1 MRLSTIAFTIVALGL
16 APHTAAQQSN
26 PTVIQMAGQESTD
39 ADNVRYPTL
48 CTGADWVVFNAVSKK
63 NGKIVS
69 VCVMEG
75 DHTTPSH
82 LTYRYGKPGKVELSY
97 PATAKGSAKKFTA
110 RRYTRA
116 QATYFKF
123 EFTTK
128 GYNYEIL
135 DGAEGNDTDTGLRVI
150 RVSDGKVVAEHDLA
164 PDTKTLSL
172 MALEDLVKTAPFDE

>member
-1 MRLSTIAFTIVALGL
+1 MRLSAIAIVAAIIGL
-16 APHTAAQQSN
+16 ASTATLAGN
-26 PTVIQMAGQESTD
+26 AIVIPMAGSGATD
-39 ADNVRYPTL
+39 ADKVGYPTL
-48 CTGADWVVFNAVSKK
+48 CTGEDWVVFNAVSKK

-69 VCVMEG
+69 VCMAEG

-82 LTYRYGKPGKVELSY
+82 LTYRYGAPGKVELVY
-97 PATAKGSAKKFTA
+97 PAAAKGSAKKFTA

-116 QATYFKF
+116 QATYLKF

-135 DGAEGNDTDTGLRVI
+135 DGAEGNDTDTGLRVV
-150 RVSDGKVVAEHDLA
+150 RVSDGKTVAEHGLT